1 MIVVVSVL
9 LVTMRT
15 IPSQA
20 VSHVKLSSTK
30 RTYDMKGLWDKLK
43 LKNVPSKAK
52 IRWSTT
58 DPKVVKIRERKGSG
72 IWYEVVGEGKA
83 SIVAKCNRKK
93 LSCRITVKIKKEPE
107 DTIAPTPDSRH

>member
-1 MIVVVSVL
+1 MIVVASVL

-20 VSHVKLSSTK
+20 ATHAKLSRTK
-30 RTYDMKGLWDKLK
+30 RTYDMTGLWDKLK

-52 IRWSTT
+52 IRWSST

-83 SIVAKCNRKK
+83 RIVAKYNSKK
-93 LSCRITVKIKKEPE
+93 LSCRITVKIKKEPME
-107 DTIAPTPDSRH
+107 TITPTPDSRH